1 MLRNSPDS
9 CKERVVMINTCGVEK
24 EVIRDTMLRKLR
36 EKRERDKRRVEAN
49 ERNKDRSFIT
59 KLMSGLPDLAYIGL
73 FALLLVSGIVA
84 SGTIGTLVIV
94 GAAATAILFLNK
106 AFGGY
111 LIRAIVIVGSLT
123 LAIVLWI
130 GDWWVYPIRRLSGW
144 KVFTSTYQAGEQ
156 PMVARRLTL
165 AFQNLGPA
173 FIKLGQILSMAA
185 VVPRHWMAEFAKLCD
200 YLPPISYETV
210 RSVIQQ
216 ELGAPPE
223 ELFEYIDPEPIG
235 AASLAQ
241 VHCVVLKDGREA
253 VVKVQR
259 PGTKALFE
267 RDYRVLEPIAM
278 VLEIVC
284 KVLGRVVKLLAD
296 VSPMEIIRDYG
307 QATSLDETDFA
318 YEGTVMQMTHN
329 SLQRHG
335 LQGQLHVPEIYWDYS
350 TENLL
355 TMERM
360 WIYFKFVDLDISKPE
375 EVYSWLD
382 FIGSMGY
389 NSSLV
394 LKRGYRAW
402 WHPFS
407 CYGVLNMDVHQ
418 GNFLYSYDD
427 VLTLVDFGINYY
439 GGSSARTEQLR
450 PGVIQLWRGIMSSN
464 YADVVDACRGNLGL
478 LSGLSEE
485 EAFIAVSEEFQKFL
499 DPIIHVSDKE
509 GMTGAFIIDFTSYMT
524 GGEFWTG
531 LVQLLVNLAKRAGV
545 HLQYDLLALIRMIP
559 YWATW
564 MEIIDPQWNLFTE
577 GDSLNAYWF
586 GPDDGKTPY
595 KGTTEYPSPSLEYV
609 PELWLNPRSLECQR
623 ADDISL
629 CYSNTECE

>member
-1 MLRNSPDS
+1 
-9 CKERVVMINTCGVEK
+9 MINTRGVEK
-24 EVIRDTMLRKLR
+24 EATRDIMLRKLR

-49 ERNKDRSFIT
+49 ERSVNRSFVA
-59 KLMSGLPDLAYIGL
+59 KLLSGLPDLTYIGL
-73 FALLLVSGIVA
+73 FVLLLGCGIAVA
-84 SGTIGTLVIV
+84 GTIGTIIIFCAVAI
-94 GAAATAILFLNK
+94 AILFLNK
-106 AFGGY
+106 AFGGH
-111 LIRAIVIVGSLT
+111 LIRAGVIVVSLT
-123 LAIVLWI
+123 LAILLWI
-130 GDWWVYPIRRLSGW
+130 GDWLVYPIRRLSGW
-144 KVFTSTYQAGEQ
+144 KVFNHTYQVGER
-156 PMVARRLTL
+156 PNVARRLTI

-210 RSVIQQ
+210 RTVIQD

-223 ELFEYIDPEPIG
+223 ELFEYIDLEPIG

-267 RDYRVLEPIAM
+267 RDYRILEPIAM
-278 VLEIVC
+278 VLEILF
-284 KVLGRVVKLLAD
+284 KILGRFIKLLAD

-329 SLQRHG
+329 SLERHG
-335 LQGQLHVPEIYWDYS
+335 LQTQLHVPEIYWDYT
-350 TENLL
+350 TESLL

-382 FIGSMGY
+382 FIGAMGY

-427 VLTLVDFGINYY
+427 VLTLVDFGINFY

-464 YADVVDACRGNLGL
+464 YKDVVDACRGNLGL

-485 EAFIAVSEEFQKFL
+485 DAFIAVSEEFQKFL
-499 DPIIHVSDKE
+499 DPIIHVSERE
-509 GMTGAFIIDFTSYMT
+509 GMTGAFIIDFTTYMT
-524 GGEFWTG
+524 GGEFWAG

-595 KGTTEYPSPSLEYV
+595 KGTNIYPSPFLEYQ
-609 PELWLNPRSLECQR
+609 PEIWLNPRSLERQR
-623 ADDISL
+623 MDDASL
-629 CYSNTECE
+629 CYSSSESE